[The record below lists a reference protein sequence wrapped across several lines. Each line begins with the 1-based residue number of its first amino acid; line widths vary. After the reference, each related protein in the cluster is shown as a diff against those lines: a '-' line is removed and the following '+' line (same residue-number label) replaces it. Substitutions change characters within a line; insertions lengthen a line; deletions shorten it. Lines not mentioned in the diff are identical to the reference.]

1 MSASPAELT
10 AIGEA
15 LAREAGDLIRNRLD
29 DVISISTKSTATDMV
44 TEVDRQSERLIV
56 SRLESLRSGDAL
68 LGEEGTSRDGTT
80 GVRWIFDP
88 LDGTTNYIYGFPAFC
103 VSIAVEVDGKPVAGV
118 VYDPLRGE
126 MFTATL
132 GAGALLNGRPIR
144 VTSLHSIE
152 TALVST
158 GFGYDPARRAFQGR
172 VLGDIVPRVRDIRR
186 AGSAALDLCWV
197 ACGRVD
203 AYYEFGLNDWDMAA
217 GALIVRE
224 AGGRT
229 GTFAGAPAGVN
240 TIVAAGP
247 GIFEPLHELV
257 ESTHLRFAE
266 MQA

>member
-1 MSASPAELT
+1 MSASPAELA
-10 AIGEA
+10 AIAEA
-15 LAREAGDLIRNRLD
+15 LAREAGDLIRSRLD

-56 SRLESLRSGDAL
+56 SRLESLRPGDAL
-68 LGEEGTSRDGTT
+68 LGEEGTTSAGNT

-103 VSIAVEVDGKPVAGV
+103 VSIGVEVDGHPVAGA

-126 MFTATL
+126 MFTATAGG
-132 GAGALLNGRPIR
+132 GAVVDGRPIH
-144 VTSLHSIE
+144 VTTQPSIE

-158 GFGYDPARRAFQGR
+158 GFGYDPSRRAFQGR
-172 VLGDIVPRVRDIRR
+172 VLAEVVPRVRDIRR

-229 GTFAGAPAGVN
+229 GAFAGAPAGVN
-240 TIVAAGP
+240 TILASGP
-247 GIFEPLHELV
+247 AIFEPLHELI
-257 ESTHLRFAE
+257 ESTHLRFPE
-266 MQA
+266 LQA